1 MFIHFPSIFHMSYVR
16 FAEDSIIG
24 TIGVASVVDVF
35 YAGEV
40 TCELPSDGSGEV
52 ATRSQIWA

>member
-1 MFIHFPSIFHMSYVR
+1 MSYVR